1 MKIKEII
8 TEDNNNYYEYAR
20 QMSQKF
26 GVPFSVVAHA
36 MQKETGHLPDWN
48 KRATAVSK
56 VGAGGVMQL
65 MPKTAKGLGVKDVFN
80 PRQNIEGGVK
90 YLGQLYNKYGGD
102 PVKALAA
109 YNTGPGNLNKL
120 IKKYG
125 DEFANKLPRETRG
138 YVAGYDPTLDQAQ
151 RPEAIVT
158 APARNPY
165 IDAATNVLAA
175 VTGSKDAIASPTST
189 APTAPI
195 KPTTPTDID
204 TNYVPNPTP

>member
-8 TEDNNNYYEYAR
+8 NEENNYYEYAR
-20 QMSQKF
+20 QAAEKF

-36 MQKETGHLPDWN
+36 MQKETGHLPDWEA
-48 KRATAVSK
+48 RARAVSK
-56 VGAGGVMQL
+56 AGAQGVMQV
-65 MPKTAKGLGVKDVFN
+65 MPKTAKGLGIKDVFD

-125 DEFANKLPRETRG
+125 PEFTNKLPRETRG
-138 YVAGYDPTLDQAQ
+138 YIKDYNPNLDQLYHPSQ
-151 RPEAIVT
+151 VP
-158 APARNPY
+158 PPSNRNPY
-165 IDAATNVLAA
+165 IDAATTALAA
-175 VTGSKDAIASPTST
+175 VTGSKDALGSDQPPRPTV
-189 APTAPI
+189 PTAPI
-195 KPTTPTDID
+195 KPISSIQK
-204 TNYVPNPTP
+204 